1 MRGTTKYDKRGVKD
15 QNRDAGFLAALPAVA
30 NMRGV
35 LASSLCMVN

>member
-1 MRGTTKYDKRGVKD
+1 MIKD

-30 NMRGV
+30 KMWGV